1 MSVTRS
7 FLFWCLIASV
17 LPLGACVRQ
26 GGGEVDVLR
35 SGELRHSAHDAN
47 IAKVVYV
54 AVRDKTDRLF
64 GLRSDI
70 EAAARMKGFTV
81 TDNPSKAGY
90 VVQVT
95 TLAAGVTSPDKL
107 RDLVNAGY
115 GAPSD
120 FFGGGATALL
130 ADILLVQRRVPVSGR
145 QNLKSISSRS
155 AVASSQMRL
164 GLLMRR
170 EFRMDGGVPQGFKDA
185 LVRELDATI
194 SGANSNPA
202 SD

>member
-17 LPLGACVRQ
+17 LPLVACVRQ
-26 GGGEVDVLR
+26 GGGEVEALR
-35 SGELRHSAHDAN
+35 SGELRYSAHDAN

-54 AVRDKTDRLF
+54 AVRDKTDHLF

-70 EAAARMKGFTV
+70 EAAARVKGFII

-95 TLAAGVTSPDKL
+95 TLAAGVTSPDNL

-130 ADILLVQRRVPVSGR
+130 ADILLAQRRVPVSGR
-145 QNLKSISSRS
+145 KKLKSISSRS

-164 GLLMRR
+164 GLLVRR
-170 EFRMDGGVPQGFKDA
+170 EFRMDAGVPQGFKDA

-194 SGANSNPA
+194 SGTNRDPA
-202 SD
+202 K